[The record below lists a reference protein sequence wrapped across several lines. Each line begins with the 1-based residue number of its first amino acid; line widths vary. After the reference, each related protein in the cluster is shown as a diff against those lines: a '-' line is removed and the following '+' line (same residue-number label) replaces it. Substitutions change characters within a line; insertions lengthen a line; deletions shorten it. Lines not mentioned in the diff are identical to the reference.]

1 MLKWFSIIAIVFT
14 MFGCSYFA
22 PDYHK
27 PQMDIP
33 DKWSANNLNITPI
46 SESLPYLAWW
56 QKFNDPEL
64 NYYIES
70 SLKNNLTIQ
79 GAKISLD
86 AAQSQ
91 LSTVKLNWIPML
103 NLFGGTIGGASQN
116 SFAPIGNLG
125 LIGNSGAFFAILPAY
140 TLNIFT
146 NYTLQ
151 KQAQYNLEAAK
162 NAELRVRLGIIGQVT
177 TSYFTNLAQIQL
189 IEQLTALDKN
199 TNQLITITQALDKQG
214 LSNSISVEELK
225 SKQQL
230 VKGQLIIA
238 QKNLLATQNALRYL
252 MNQTPGTIIFK
263 NSFTNINAN
272 QIIPGNLP
280 ITVIDS
286 RPDIM
291 EAEDRLKA
299 ANEGIS
305 VTSSGLLPSVN
316 LNYFFAQGAGT
327 QSFNNPVSVSTSN
340 SNQQSYYAAY
350 ANWNIAP
357 SIFGQINVSKAT
369 FKAALNNYQQVVN
382 AALHEI
388 DNALANNNAYNQ
400 KMNSDNQAYKNINN
414 IIQSKEA
421 LHRRGL
427 TTNMLVLMSKIEQNL
442 MAIDMTQTK
451 LQQLVSLVVV
461 YQSLGGGYL
470 VDSESKTVKEIQ

>member
-1 MLKWFSIIAIVFT
+1 MLKWFGIIVIVF
-14 MFGCSYFA
+14 MILGCSYFA

-27 PQMDIP
+27 PQVDIP

-56 QKFNDPEL
+56 QKFDDPEL

-79 GAKISLD
+79 GARISLE

-103 NLFGGTIGGASQN
+103 NLFGGTIGGGSQN

-140 TLNIFT
+140 TLNVFT

-151 KQAQYNLEAAK
+151 KQAEYNFEAAK
-162 NAELRVRLGIIGQVT
+162 NAELSIRLGIIGQVT
-177 TSYFTNLAQIQL
+177 TSYFTNLAQQQL
-189 IEQLTALDKN
+189 VEQLTELDKDG
-199 TNQLITITQALDKQG
+199 NQLIIITQALNKKG
-214 LSNSISVEELK
+214 LSNNISIEELK

-252 MNQTPGTIIFK
+252 MNQTPGTLIFK
-263 NSFTNINAN
+263 NKFININPN
-272 QIIPGNLP
+272 QVIPGNLP
-280 ITVIDS
+280 VAVIGS
-286 RPDIM
+286 RPDVM
-291 EAEDRLKA
+291 EAEARLKA

-305 VTSSGLLPSVN
+305 VTSSALLPSVN

-327 QSFNNPVSVSTSN
+327 QSISNPASVSTSN

-357 SIFGQINVSKAT
+357 SLFGQIDMSKAT
-369 FKAALNNYQQVVN
+369 FKAALNNYKQVVN
-382 AALHEI
+382 GALHEV
-388 DNALANNNAYNQ
+388 DNALANNNGYNQ
-400 KMNSDNQAYKNINN
+400 KMNNDKQAYQNLSN

-421 LHRRGL
+421 LHKRGL
-427 TTNMLVLMSKIEQNL
+427 TTYMLVLMSKIEQDL

-461 YQSLGGGYL
+461 YQSLGGGYQ
-470 VDSESKTVKEIQ
+470 VDNESKTVGSLE